1 MTSFLFFS
9 LTLRFSTPCCI
20 IALVHLPK
28 VILYGK
34 LMELPK
40 VLELTNSASSLVLR
54 VGGIQPWGRKK
65 PSHKFF
71 QLKDSS
77 MCNT

>member
-1 MTSFLFFS
+1 MT
-9 LTLRFSTPCCI
+9 
-20 IALVHLPK
+20 LVPE

-54 VGGIQPWGRKK
+54 VGGIQPWVEKR
-65 PSHKFF
+65 SHKLFK
-71 QLKDSS
+71 LKDSG

>member
-1 MTSFLFFS
+1 MT
-9 LTLRFSTPCCI
+9 
-20 IALVHLPK
+20 LVPK

-54 VGGIQPWGRKK
+54 VGGIQPWGRKT
-65 PSHKFF
+65 FTQVF
-71 QLKDSS
+71 RVEGLWRV
-77 MCNT
+77 

>member
-9 LTLRFSTPCCI
+9 YYSSVLSTV
-20 IALVHLPK
+20 LQHLPK

-40 VLELTNSASSLVLR
+40 VLELTNSARSLVLS
-54 VGGIQPWGRKK
+54 VGVLSRGVEKR
-65 PSHKFF
+65 SHKFF
-71 QLKDSS
+71 ELKDRYV
-77 MCNT
+77 